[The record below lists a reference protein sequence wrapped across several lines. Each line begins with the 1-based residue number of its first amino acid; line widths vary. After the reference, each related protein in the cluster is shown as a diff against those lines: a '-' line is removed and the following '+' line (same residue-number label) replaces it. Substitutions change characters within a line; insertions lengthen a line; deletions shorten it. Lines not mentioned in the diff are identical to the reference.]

1 MIITQ
6 QQIKK
11 AFGKFAKANLT
22 LGTVTKITTAN
33 AGIIVKCVSLNKL
46 TPTGQNKKALRILE
60 AWRVG
65 K

>member
-22 LGTVTKITTAN
+22 LGKATKITTAD

-46 TPTGQNKKALRILE
+46 TQTGKNKKALRIIE
-60 AWRVG
+60 GWKV
-65 K
+65 